1 MHTALHPVPIMHM
14 LTVIWM
20 YQGFGILAKDILKC
34 ELEEP
39 GIKPPTFQL
48 VSNPVHLP
56 WFDGLIISESNL
68 SQDQTLSVLYSPSFL
83 VHLAGYC
90 LDNLATECVMSAECL
105 LHLSSQLEYF

>member
-48 VSNPVHLP
+48 VNNPVHLP
-56 WFDGLIISESNL
+56 SHQWFDHIRIKSKSGPDIKCTLL
-68 SQDQTLSVLYSPSFL
+68 S
-83 VHLAGYC
+83 
-90 LDNLATECVMSAECL
+90 L
-105 LHLSSQLEYF
+105 LLLPAS